1 LMILSLISALE
12 NMPKDAIPAA
22 RVLGANWFQ
31 VFWKVILPLTREGLV
46 VGGTLV
52 FTGSLTAYITPAVL
66 GGSKVL
72 MLETLLYQQ
81 VSVANNFVSASVIAF
96 MLIVMSFA
104 ANILLKRLA
113 TARNKR

>member
-1 LMILSLISALE
+1 
-12 NMPKDAIPAA
+12 
-22 RVLGANWFQ
+22 
-31 VFWKVILPLTREGLV
+31 
-46 VGGTLV
+46 
-52 FTGSLTAYITPAVL
+52 
-66 GGSKVL
+66 

-81 VSVANNFVSASVIAF
+81 VSVANDFVAASVIAF